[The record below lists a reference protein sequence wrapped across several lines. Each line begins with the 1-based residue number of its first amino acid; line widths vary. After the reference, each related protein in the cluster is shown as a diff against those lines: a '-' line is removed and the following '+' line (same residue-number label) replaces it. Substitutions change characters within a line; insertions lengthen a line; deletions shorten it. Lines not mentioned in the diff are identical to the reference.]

1 MRDSDLRPFQ
11 RRFLK
16 AALAPGVEIAALS
29 LPRGN
34 GKTTLLAH
42 LAARSLTPGD
52 PLFVPAASNVLI
64 AGSIKQSRPGFRLAR
79 ASLGEDG
86 YRFEDSNQAV
96 KILHLD
102 SQTRLDVHAANAKT
116 ALGWLGARL
125 ILVDEDAVVGG
136 DLWDDDSDDGR
147 QGRDDDYCRGH
158 ACAVWP

>member
-52 PLFVPAASNVLI
+52 SLFVPAAST
-64 AGSIKQSRPGFRLAR
+64 S
-79 ASLGEDG
+79 
-86 YRFEDSNQAV
+86 
-96 KILHLD
+96 
-102 SQTRLDVHAANAKT
+102 
-116 ALGWLGARL
+116 
-125 ILVDEDAVVGG
+125 
-136 DLWDDDSDDGR
+136 
-147 QGRDDDYCRGH
+147 
-158 ACAVWP
+158 

>member
-34 GKTTLLAH
+34 SKTTLLAH

-52 PLFVPAASNVLI
+52 PLFVSGASNVLI

-79 ASLGEDG
+79 AALGEDG
-86 YRFEDSNQAV
+86 YRFEDS
-96 KILHLD
+96 K
-102 SQTRLDVHAANAKT
+102 S
-116 ALGWLGARL
+116 GG
-125 ILVDEDAVVGG
+125 EDP
-136 DLWDDDSDDGR
+136 S
-147 QGRDDDYCRGH
+147 
-158 ACAVWP
+158 P